1 MGKHSLLDK
10 DDIATLQAIWE
21 RPEYSPPAPE
31 TKPEQ
36 SGSWRLRGAAR
47 LGAMISAATIALS
60 LQLSGNTPAPET
72 IAPPVSNPVELS
84 PQIVTP
90 GELPGL
96 Y

>member
-10 DDIATLQAIWE
+10 DDIATLQAIW
-21 RPEYSPPAPE
+21 E